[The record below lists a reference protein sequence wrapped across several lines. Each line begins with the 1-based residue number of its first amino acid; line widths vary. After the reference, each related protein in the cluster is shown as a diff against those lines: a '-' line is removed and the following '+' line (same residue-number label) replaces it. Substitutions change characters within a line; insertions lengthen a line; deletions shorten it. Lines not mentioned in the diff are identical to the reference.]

1 VGGSF
6 GSPLQSQTNHLFDL
20 IVADL
25 AWGTRTELV
34 TETSKPANIFI
45 TKRGHANILDFG
57 LAKVM
62 PVATRMAEA
71 AAVSVQPTAI
81 GTSS

>member
-1 VGGSF
+1 MQLTRKG
-6 GSPLQSQTNHLFDL
+6 
-20 IVADL
+20 IVHCD
-25 AWGTRTELV
+25 
-34 TETSKPANIFI
+34 SKPANIFI